1 MNQLSQIF
9 MYEGAQVRTVVIDDQ
24 PWFVLRDLCDV
35 LEISHAP
42 ALKQRLSD
50 DVVSNYPM
58 PDSLGRMQDTTIVN
72 EDGMYD
78 VILESRKKEARTF
91 RRWVTG
97 DVLPTIRKT
106 GSYNTQPQY
115 ILPTFAEALEGY
127 AAQLRISEALDAQNK
142 QLALESAEQKQK
154 LKEQEAPVAIYNLA
168 ISAKNAM
175 SMQEVAKALGTGRNR
190 LYDILREEGIIMKG
204 STMPFQR
211 YLDSGHFKVTERPRT
226 SGDTIV
232 NDPATRVYAKGFDYI
247 ARLLQKRAAQE
258 ERARKLV
265 EEAAEQSLKYNTEPI
280 LQ

>member
-9 MYEGAQVRTVVIDDQ
+9 MYEGVQVRTVVIQDQ

-35 LEISHAP
+35 LEIGHAP

-91 RRWVTG
+91 RKWVTG

-106 GSYNTQPQY
+106 GSYSAQPEFK
-115 ILPTFAEALEGY
+115 LPTFAEALEGY
-127 AAQLRISEALDAQNK
+127 AAQLRISEALDAANK
-142 QLALESAEQKQK
+142 QLALETAEQARK

-204 STMPFQR
+204 STMPYQR
-211 YLDSGHFKVTERPRT
+211 FLDSGHFKVVERPLT

-232 NDPATRVYAKGFDYI
+232 NDPATRVNAKGFDYI
-247 ARLLQKRAAQE
+247 ARLLQKRADQE
-258 ERARKLV
+258 ERARRLV
-265 EEAAEQSLKYNTEPI
+265 EEAAEDALKYNIDPI
-280 LQ
+280 IQ

>member
-9 MYEGAQVRTVVIDDQ
+9 MYEGAQVRTVIINNEPHWVAKDVCEILGFSNNRDAISRLDEDEKGVATIDTLGGPQEVTVINESG
-24 PWFVLRDLCDV
+24 L
-35 LEISHAP
+35 
-42 ALKQRLSD
+42 
-50 DVVSNYPM
+50 Y
-58 PDSLGRMQDTTIVN
+58 SLILGSKKPESKPFKRWITH
-72 EDGMYD
+72 E
-78 VILESRKKEARTF
+78 VI
-91 RRWVTG
+91 
-97 DVLPTIRKT
+97 PTIRKT
-106 GSYNTQPQY
+106 GSYNMQ
-115 ILPTFAEALEGY
+115 LPTFAEALEGY

-142 QLALESAEQKQK
+142 QLALESAEQQRK
-154 LKEQEAPVAIYNLA
+154 LKEQEASVAIYNLA

-247 ARLLQKRAAQE
+247 ARLLQKRAQQE

-265 EEAAEQSLKYNTEPI
+265 EEAAEQSLKYNIEPI
-280 LQ
+280 IQ

>member
-9 MYEGAQVRTVVIDDQ
+9 MYEGAQVRTVIINNEPHWVAK
-24 PWFVLRDLCDV
+24 DV
-35 LEISHAP
+35 CEILGFSN
-42 ALKQRLSD
+42 LSETIKRLD
-50 DVVSNYPM
+50 EDEVSSTEVT
-58 PDSLGRMQDTTIVN
+58 DSLGRNQLTNIVT
-72 EDGMYD
+72 ESGLYSL
-78 VILESRKKEARTF
+78 ILGSRKPETKPF
-91 RRWVTG
+91 KRWITHEVI
-97 DVLPTIRKT
+97 PTIRKT
-106 GSYNTQPQY
+106 GSYSMQ
-115 ILPTFAEALEGY
+115 LPTFAEALEGY

-142 QLALESAEQKQK
+142 KLALESAEQQRK

-247 ARLLQKRAAQE
+247 ARLLQKRAVQE